1 MNIQYISGSSL
12 PDFCLS
18 ELHGLPA
25 SKAWRFI
32 PSRITRGSLRSTSV
46 RSFRGECKK
55 KQGWKVSNKL
65 HLQSMTMP
73 SGNALL
79 DTTGTGQGSKYV
91 SQILVLMKDI
101 LRTTM
106 SFRPATTK
114 RDLASSSSSTP
125 ASSLSCFTKYTYAA
139 NTLMKK
145 IQL

>member
-1 MNIQYISGSSL
+1 
-12 PDFCLS
+12 
-18 ELHGLPA
+18 
-25 SKAWRFI
+25 
-32 PSRITRGSLRSTSV
+32 
-46 RSFRGECKK
+46 
-55 KQGWKVSNKL
+55 
-65 HLQSMTMP
+65 MTMP

-139 NTLMKK
+139 HTIMHE
-145 IQL
+145 